1 MTKITAAFRRKKVS
15 KFLSILSKQKT
26 DSELNIVVA
35 LNRYLL
41 LKINCTFS
49 DGDKIPLWYTNY
61 IV

>member
-15 KFLSILSKQKT
+15 NFLFTLSKQKT
-26 DSELNIVVA
+26 DRELNIIVA

-49 DGDKIPLWYTNY
+49 DGDKNPLWYTNY